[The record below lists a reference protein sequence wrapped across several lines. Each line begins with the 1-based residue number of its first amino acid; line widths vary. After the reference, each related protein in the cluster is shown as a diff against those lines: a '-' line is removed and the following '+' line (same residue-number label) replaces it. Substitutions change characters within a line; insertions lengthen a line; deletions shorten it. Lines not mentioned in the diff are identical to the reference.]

1 MLSIT
6 RRSVFMQFCRTFVDD
21 EFATAAPGEPD
32 GDAPSERASFPSG
45 EMNGLSGLIII
56 CVGNARRS
64 ICDRI
69 LFLEFSTFN

>member
-6 RRSVFMQFCRTFVDD
+6 RRSVIMQFCRTFVDD
-21 EFATAAPGEPD
+21 DEFAVATAAGEPD

-45 EMNGLSGLIII
+45 EMNGLSELIII

-64 ICDRI
+64 
-69 LFLEFSTFN
+69 